1 MQAVSCRPGGSERGT
16 AQCGSISRCR
26 VWGLGRMCATG
37 WFGRGSS
44 WWFNPRSAESD
55 AAAPLSG
62 ADSVQRC
69 ARCEVSLVGDITACR
84 RVRVVGLVV
93 VSDVVS
99 TGNLA
104 ASLSY
109 IVCNWAV
116 GGRLR

>member
-1 MQAVSCRPGGSERGT
+1 MQAVSCGPGGSERGT

-44 WWFNPRSAESD
+44 WWFNPRSAARD

-69 ARCEVSLVGDITACR
+69 AWSEVSLVGDITACR
-84 RVRVVGLVV
+84 RVR